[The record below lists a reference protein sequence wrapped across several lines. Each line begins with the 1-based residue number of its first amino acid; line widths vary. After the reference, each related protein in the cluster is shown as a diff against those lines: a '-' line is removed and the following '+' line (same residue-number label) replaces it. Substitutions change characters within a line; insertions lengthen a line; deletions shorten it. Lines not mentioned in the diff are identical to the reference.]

1 MVMARNRPGAGDS
14 YEVGYKK
21 PPKSHRFQPGQSGNP
36 KGRPSGT
43 KNLRTDLMEELGE
56 RILVREGERQIR
68 VSKQRALIKSQVN
81 RGIKGDNRAAD
92 KVFDLYL
99 KLKNLEDEAAEA
111 GLPLSS
117 EEQEVLRNLEA
128 RILRRARSNPDIRK
142 TKEKRL

>member
-1 MVMARNRPGAGDS
+1 MARDKTGAGNS
-14 YEVGYKK
+14 YEVGYKR

-56 RILVREGERQIR
+56 RILVREGEQQIR

-81 RGIKGDNRAAD
+81 RGIRGDNRAAD
-92 KVFDLYL
+92 KILDLYI
-99 KLKNLEDEAAEA
+99 KLQGLEDEAAEA

-117 EEQEVLRNLEA
+117 EEQEVLRNLEE
-128 RILRRARSNPDIRK
+128 RILRRARSKPDIR
-142 TKEKRL
+142 